1 MKQINQDIKKDKIKN
16 KQTKKARWA
25 TASVT
30 QTAEKYHDLNL
41 F

>member
-1 MKQINQDIKKDKIKN
+1 MKQINQDIKAKIK
-16 KQTKKARWA
+16 KTKKARWA

-41 F
+41 V

>member
-1 MKQINQDIKKDKIKN
+1 MKQINQNIKKAKIK
-16 KQTKKARWA
+16 KTKKARWA

-41 F
+41 V